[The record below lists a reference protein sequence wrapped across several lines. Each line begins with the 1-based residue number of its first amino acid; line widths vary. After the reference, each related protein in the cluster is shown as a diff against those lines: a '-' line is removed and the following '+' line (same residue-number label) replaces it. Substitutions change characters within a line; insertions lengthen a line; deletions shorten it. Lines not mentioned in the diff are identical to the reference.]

1 MNEMSYKK
9 VMQWAEAVPVRK
21 KLLCLL
27 NTLLPVIIGGM
38 YAFCMVVCFFLYP
51 VLLVSLV
58 LRPLLCFFT
67 VTLLRYLLK
76 FPRPYDVYDFVPLCG
91 YHPGKGRSFPSRH
104 TASAAIIAFEIFRI
118 ASGVGSLALILAV
131 MMGMLRVLC
140 GNHFIKDVLAAFV
153 LAFFFYII

>member
-1 MNEMSYKK
+1 MGRSGSG
-9 VMQWAEAVPVRK
+9 AEKAALPVEYITAGYHWGNVCF
-21 KLLCLL
+21 LYGCLL
-27 NTLLPVIIGGM
+27 
-38 YAFCMVVCFFLYP
+38 FLYP

-91 YHPGKGRSFPSRH
+91 YHPGKERSFPSRH

-118 ASGVGSLALILAV
+118 ASGFGSLALILAV

>member
-51 VLLVSLV
+51 VSEPNLLLPLIFAPFQRIYSMPKVYENILV
-58 LRPLLCFFT
+58 PTKL
-67 VTLLRYLLK
+67 
-76 FPRPYDVYDFVPLCG
+76 
-91 YHPGKGRSFPSRH
+91 
-104 TASAAIIAFEIFRI
+104 
-118 ASGVGSLALILAV
+118 
-131 MMGMLRVLC
+131 
-140 GNHFIKDVLAAFV
+140 
-153 LAFFFYII
+153 

>member
-76 FPRPYDVYDFVPLCG
+76 FPRPYDCLLYT
-91 YHPGKGRSFPSRH
+91 SRC
-104 TASAAIIAFEIFRI
+104 
-118 ASGVGSLALILAV
+118 V
-131 MMGMLRVLC
+131 
-140 GNHFIKDVLAAFV
+140 
-153 LAFFFYII
+153 